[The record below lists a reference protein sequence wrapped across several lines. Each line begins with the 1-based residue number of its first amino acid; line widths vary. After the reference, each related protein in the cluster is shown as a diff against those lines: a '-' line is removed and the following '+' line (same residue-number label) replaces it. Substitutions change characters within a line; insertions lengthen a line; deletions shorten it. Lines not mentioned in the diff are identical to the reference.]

1 MLKISIIIPVY
12 KVEQYLRKCIDSVLC
27 QSYRDY
33 EIILVDDGS
42 PDSSPQIC
50 DEYTEKDKR
59 VKVIHKKNGGLS
71 DARNAG
77 IEIATGDYLVFLDSD
92 DWWDDNHALE
102 DSIAILNQSIPD
114 VLIFG
119 FKKYFQRNGNYSIYS
134 MDMPEN
140 VNEGNICIKDLLQRN
155 IFITSACTKF
165 VKRSFFEGDN
175 GIRFVKGQ
183 LSEDIEYNCKL
194 LEYCKSIEVSPKY
207 FYIYRQQNSNSITAN
222 KGVKNLQD
230 IAAVIVKYAEIG
242 KKGKNEPL
250 LHYIALQ
257 YVLWL
262 TVSNV
267 VDMSKISDLMHQMR
281 QYWWLT
287 EYSWCPYV
295 KRVSKVRWLGFKQTR
310 KLLGL
315 YKRLKNVIKT

>member
-92 DWWDDNHALE
+92 DWWDDNNALE

-194 LEYCKSIEVSPKY
+194 LEYCKSIEVSSKY

-242 KKGKNEPL
+242 KNGKNEPL

-267 VDMSKISDLMHQMR
+267 VEKSKISDLMPQMR

>member
-1 MLKISIIIPVY
+1 M
-12 KVEQYLRKCIDSVLC
+12 
-27 QSYRDY
+27 
-33 EIILVDDGS
+33 
-42 PDSSPQIC
+42 
-50 DEYTEKDKR
+50 
-59 VKVIHKKNGGLS
+59 
-71 DARNAG
+71 
-77 IEIATGDYLVFLDSD
+77 
-92 DWWDDNHALE
+92 
-102 DSIAILNQSIPD
+102 
-114 VLIFG
+114 
-119 FKKYFQRNGNYSIYS
+119 
-134 MDMPEN
+134 
-140 VNEGNICIKDLLQRN
+140 
-155 IFITSACTKF
+155 
-165 VKRSFFEGDN
+165 
-175 GIRFVKGQ
+175 KGQ

>member
-1 MLKISIIIPVY
+1 
-12 KVEQYLRKCIDSVLC
+12 
-27 QSYRDY
+27 
-33 EIILVDDGS
+33 
-42 PDSSPQIC
+42 
-50 DEYTEKDKR
+50 
-59 VKVIHKKNGGLS
+59 
-71 DARNAG
+71 
-77 IEIATGDYLVFLDSD
+77 
-92 DWWDDNHALE
+92 
-102 DSIAILNQSIPD
+102 
-114 VLIFG
+114 
-119 FKKYFQRNGNYSIYS
+119 

-155 IFITSACTKF
+155 IFITSAWTKF

-194 LEYCKSIEVSPKY
+194 LEYCKSIEVSSKY

-242 KKGKNEPL
+242 KNGKNEPL

-267 VDMSKISDLMHQMR
+267 VEKSKISDLMPQMR

>member
-92 DWWDDNHALE
+92 DWWDDNNALE

-155 IFITSACTKF
+155 IFITSAWTKF

-194 LEYCKSIEVSPKY
+194 LEYCKSIEVSSKY

-242 KKGKNEPL
+242 KNGKNEPL

-267 VDMSKISDLMHQMR
+267 VEKSKISDLMPQMR

>member
-1 MLKISIIIPVY
+1 
-12 KVEQYLRKCIDSVLC
+12 
-27 QSYRDY
+27 
-33 EIILVDDGS
+33 
-42 PDSSPQIC
+42 
-50 DEYTEKDKR
+50 
-59 VKVIHKKNGGLS
+59 
-71 DARNAG
+71 
-77 IEIATGDYLVFLDSD
+77 
-92 DWWDDNHALE
+92 
-102 DSIAILNQSIPD
+102 
-114 VLIFG
+114 
-119 FKKYFQRNGNYSIYS
+119 

-165 VKRSFFEGDN
+165 VKHSFFEGDN